1 MAEMSHPGWKDV
13 GLTPGFVAI
22 LKGMGDFHALES
34 LVYDRVVHHGRTLQ
48 YTYHCGVCGHVHR
61 PKRVTDD
68 YGQCGNN
75 RCRSRA
81 IRGVPS
87 LKPMS
92 RPHPPG
98 SCMSDEFAQRVIE
111 AMRAN
116 YDMYF
121 EQKFQPQELIQ
132 FRWESSFRAQFLG
145 GEETSAASMSVCITR
160 AALLVPFV
168 WDTRFDWSLRRR
180 RGRPGPLVPA
190 LAELVETKKAKK
202 K

>member
-13 GLTPGFVAI
+13 GLPPGFVAI
-22 LKGMGDFHALES
+22 LKGLSDFHSLES
-34 LVYDRVVHHGRTLQ
+34 LVYDRIMHHGRTLQ

-61 PKRVTDD
+61 AKRVTDD

-92 RPHPPG
+92 RTSPPG
-98 SCMSDEFAQRVIE
+98 ACMTDDFAQKVIE
-111 AMRAN
+111 AMRVN
-116 YDMYF
+116 YDLYF
-121 EQKFQPQELIQ
+121 GQKFQPQELVQ
-132 FRWESSFRAQFLG
+132 FRYESSFRAQFLG
-145 GEETSAASMSVCITR
+145 GEETCAGAISVCIIR

-168 WDTRFDWSLRRR
+168 WDTRFDWRDHRRR
-180 RGRPGPLVPA
+180 VRPGPLVPT
-190 LAELVETKKAKK
+190 LAELVETKKARK
-202 K
+202 